1 MANKGVSE
9 IYKIMER
16 ARKEM
21 GRVAEE
27 YSYDNMRAIIGN
39 ILDSVDGFENVTG
52 NTITGFAVGA
62 YKDGKLV
69 GRATS
74 RERLPAKAVRPQLRK
89 GEVYDLDYAY
99 GGMMRKSYR
108 GEAESSGEYAY
119 DEALK
124 FLEEHRPRKRKG
136 MAYIVVSAA
145 DYSKFIEVHKK
156 GNLLTATR
164 DLLASMGAQVGEVK
178 G

>member
-1 MANKGVSE
+1 MANKGISE

-16 ARKEM
+16 ARREM
-21 GRVAEE
+21 GRAADE
-27 YSYDNMRAIIGN
+27 YSYDNMRTIIDN
-39 ILDSVDGFENVTG
+39 ILDNVDGFENVTG

-62 YKDGKLV
+62 YRDGKLV

-99 GGMMRKSYR
+99 GGTMRKSYR
-108 GEAESSGEYAY
+108 GEVESSGGYAY

-124 FLEEHRPRKRKG
+124 FLEEHRPRKRNG

-164 DLLASMGAQVGEVK
+164 DLLAAVGAKVSVVRG
-178 G
+178 